1 MSVEKTFVP
10 MTPMWETHTDKL
22 TNRLLLGG
30 YALFYIDTQR
40 DTPKRVYKQTGSPP
54 NYSFIEVGELAVVG
68 INTPAFRSAWR
79 VDLNSQ
85 GAFDDII
92 FGNILNSDGTENE
105 LYFVEFYSR
114 NNEFQFSREGV
125 PYPSGSG
132 GITPSITTNNINYID
147 NGQFLFHNNVLYYEE
162 DDLKTDGKIQ
172 QPITNIAIGG
182 WTFEVPVG
190 TTSSNYVTFEPLPEY
205 SELPEK
211 SPKFFVRIKCANP
224 SAGDTQKDLCITYND
239 VNKFQYNQ
247 EKFTISFT
255 AESMSGST
263 ISAQLVLIKNYGQ
276 TSEATTLTNFT
287 ISPILQKYS
296 ASFSFGDNTGKDI
309 SDNNFL
315 KLVIRIS
322 PTFASDV
329 KITDFILNEGEITS
343 PVYPYITQRQ
353 DLTNSIFDEIIPDAN
368 GMNFGLPMV
377 YTSKGLT
384 FDDSSVG
391 SLHFSALSSPPSGYF
406 LCDGTKY
413 ETNSFS
419 QDGVP
424 LSRLLNKII
433 LTDNSSYITPM
444 FGTGADYATV
454 YLAQPDSV
462 STPKIILSNN
472 STGTGQPVRDGS
484 IPTGFSFFEITSG
497 YDGDLNIYSRLCE
510 HGELINFF
518 GQKIGAMHGSVNAY
532 DTGFFI
538 NLIYNSANTRFVGDI
553 LIPSNINIQGL
564 NSKGFVIGNDTQS
577 ILFWFS
583 YNGQGT
589 IPSHPHDINIK
600 INIFTDC
607 SIKDLIYI
615 VSNAINGVKQTLVTT
630 TDAVSSIPQGS
641 SFLFTV
647 NNVNYCV
654 YFIVDGNGNKPNISG
669 SKMIKCSLS
678 SSDTNIRFIIAKSI
692 NLYSFSVPDAR
703 GMFFKGANQG
713 SINDLSSSLRY
724 SNIGNII
731 YGDNIGTLEYSSNRE
746 HSHSVKIRNGQLG
759 GGSAFV
765 DGAWIGNYQ
774 DAVVSFNGYVDAKPQ
789 NMQLNVFI
797 KY

>member
-125 PYPSGSG
+125 PYTSGSG

-343 PVYPYITQRQ
+343 PIYPYITQRQ

-377 YTSKGLT
+377 YTNKGLV

-391 SLHFSALSSPPSGYF
+391 NLHFSTVATAPVGYF

-413 ETNSFS
+413 ETNSFTT
-419 QDGVP
+419 DGVP
-424 LSRLLNKII
+424 LARLLNK
-433 LTDNSSYITPM
+433 LTMTDNTNYIVPM
-444 FGTGADYATV
+444 FGTGSDYSTV
-454 YLAQPDSV
+454 YLAKPASV
-462 STPKIILSNN
+462 TTEKIILSNN
-472 STGTGQPVRDGS
+472 AIGTGLAVRDGT
-484 IPTGFSFFEITSG
+484 IPTGFVFSELTSG
-497 YDGDLNIYSRLCE
+497 YDDDLNIYSRVDKSSLYIFSKKLGTP
-510 HGELINFF
+510 HTDF
-518 GQKIGAMHGSVNAY
+518 NAY
-532 DTGFFI
+532 DTGFLGE
-538 NLIYNSANTRFVGDI
+538 LIYGGISTRYVQ
-553 LIPSNINIQGL
+553 LINIPTNIIVSSL
-564 NSKGFVIGNDTQS
+564 NSKGFTIGNDTKT

-583 YNGQGT
+583 YNNQGT
-589 IPSHPHDINIK
+589 IPNNPHDINIK

-607 SIKDLIYI
+607 SIYDLVYI
-615 VSNAINGVKQTLVTT
+615 VSNAINGVKQTLITLPSS
-630 TDAVSSIPQGS
+630 VSSIPTGS
-641 SFLFTV
+641 YFLFTV
-647 NNVNYCV
+647 NNSNYCV
-654 YFIVDGNGNKPNISG
+654 YFVIDGNGNKPNISG
-669 SKMIKCSLS
+669 AKMIKCSLV
-678 SSDTNIRFIIAKSI
+678 SSDTNIRFQIAKAI

-703 GMFFKGANQG
+703 GMFFKGANQN
-713 SINDLSSSLRY
+713 SINDLSAVSRY

-731 YGDNIGTLEYSSNRE
+731 GGDNLGTLEYSSNR
-746 HSHSVKIRNGQLG
+746 SHYHTATNDAGSGFFAPIIGFNREKMVTQEMYQG
-759 GGSAFV
+759 G
-765 DGAWIGNYQ
+765 I
-774 DAVVSFNGYVDAKPQ
+774 DARPQ